1 MPNTI
6 ITPQW
11 VMKTGAAIL
20 VNNTK
25 FAGNVTRFYA
35 DDFKAEGAKVGYTVQ
50 VRLPQRYTVGSSAAV
65 VAQAVQDTVV
75 PVTITSQK
83 NIAISFTSASLTMEV
98 SSYRDRYLKPQ
109 IVRLANQIDQDGL
122 STCYLGTFNT
132 VGTPGTS
139 PTANSTYL
147 SANTLLS
154 NSGCPIDGRKV
165 ITNPGMMAAI
175 VNANTAIFNPQA
187 VIAAAFRT
195 GQYATDVL
203 GFEEWYQDQNVAMFT
218 VGTYAGT
225 PRVNGA
231 GQAGTS
237 LALKGFTGSSTTLVA
252 GDHFTIANVNA
263 VNPQNYV
270 STGSLQQFELTAGVS
285 DVAGNLTATIT
296 PSIIVN
302 GQYQT
307 VDSFPA
313 DSALITMVG
322 TSATANCAQGLAF
335 HPDAFVLAMADLLYP
350 ESAVVKERMSDKQTG
365 IAMRFIK
372 GYSADTDI
380 EIARMDVLYGWK
392 VIRPEL
398 ACIVQG
404 GA

>member
-20 VNNTK
+20 VNNCK

-35 DDFKAEGAKVGYTVQ
+35 DDYQVEGAKVGYTVQ
-50 VRLPQRYTVGSSAAV
+50 VRLPQRYTVGTGAAV
-65 VAQAVQDTVV
+65 TAQAVQDTVV

-98 SSYRDRYLKPQ
+98 TSYRDRYLKPQ

-122 STCYLGTFNT
+122 STCYLGTYNS

-147 SANTLLS
+147 AANSLLS
-154 NSGCPIDGRKV
+154 YSGCPIDGRKV
-165 ITNPGMMAAI
+165 ITNPGQMAAI

-187 VIAAAFRT
+187 IIAAAFKT
-195 GQYATDVL
+195 GRYAADVL
-203 GFEEWYQDQNVAMFT
+203 GFEEWYQDQNVAMAT
-218 VGTYAGT
+218 IGTFAGS
-225 PRVNGA
+225 PKINGA
-231 GQAGTS
+231 NQ
-237 LALKGFTGSSTTLVA
+237 TGSTLLVNNWTASSTTLVA
-252 GDHFTIANVNA
+252 GDHFTIDNVNA
-263 VNPQNYV
+263 VNPQNYA
-270 STGSLQQFELTAGVS
+270 STGSKQQFVLTAGATEA
-285 DVAGNLTATIT
+285 AGAIT
-296 PSIIVN
+296 LQISPSIIAT

-307 VDSFPA
+307 VDALPA
-313 DSALITMVG
+313 NGANVNMLG
-322 TSATANCAQGLAF
+322 TTATANCAQGLAF
-335 HPDAFVLAMADLLYP
+335 HPDAYVLAMADLLYP

-398 ACIVQG
+398 ACIIQG